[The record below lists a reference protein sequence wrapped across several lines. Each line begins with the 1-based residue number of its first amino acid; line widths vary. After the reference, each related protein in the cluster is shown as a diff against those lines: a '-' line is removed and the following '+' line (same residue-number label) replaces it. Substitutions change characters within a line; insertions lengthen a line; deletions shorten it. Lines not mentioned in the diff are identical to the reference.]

1 MPAVTGASGSNGQV
15 DAGFNAVNPA
25 TANTA
30 NDAHR
35 TGPDAFQTRVGD
47 MSAQATEVVVNGE
60 AIKAPTPA
68 STTIIH

>member
-1 MPAVTGASGSNGQV
+1 MPAVTGASGSNGQI
-15 DAGFNAVNPA
+15 DAGFNPPNPA
-25 TANTA
+25 SVIIAQ
-30 NDAHR
+30 DAHR

-68 STTIIH
+68 SATLIH